1 MIVPARN
8 LGPGAGSGS
17 RPDPSAPS
25 TTPSATGGA
34 PVDGADVTPDTAG
47 AAAPVLV
54 EPPSAEELVAG
65 ALAGWRARLV
75 ETAGG
80 STLADVD
87 LLGDAAL
94 DLSAAHPSGIAQLFA
109 GRETRLSNLVREGGS
124 LANAK
129 RRARAVGARAE
140 QYAQRYGIAPTYLA
154 IGVATWTERTTP
166 DVAEDDVAA
175 LAAVTRRAH
184 GTDPDDA
191 LAPLG
196 GVTAPVGATT
206 ASEPRTVRAPVL
218 LRPVSLRARG
228 SGESDYELVLE
239 QTLEVNP
246 VVARALRSRGA
257 LLDPGA
263 VARGTFTGTG
273 FDPRP
278 ALARLASLGG
288 AVLEGFRLT
297 ESLVVGTFVHPGQ
310 VLVDD
315 LDQLSGTLDRHEV
328 VAALA
333 GVDEARERVL
343 RPLPEMRRGDRD
355 PDVER
360 GVGDL
365 DAAQQHVLDLLATGE
380 HLFVDAP
387 TGSDVT
393 GTLAA
398 VVADAAASGKTVL
411 YVPGHR
417 RAAGAL
423 AARLAE
429 LGLDD
434 LLLDV
439 APEAGWRTAA
449 ARRLLDAMTLESTP
463 VDAARTTLLRRDL
476 VAHRERLRA
485 YVDALHAGRTPWE
498 ASAYDALQA
507 LASLTATR
515 PAPRTTVRLAP
526 DVARVLDA
534 ESRAVL
540 AADLERA
547 VTLGASTLRPTDTP
561 WFGADLTTDHAAR
574 ETLDRIGRLLD
585 HALPILA
592 SRVKEVAAATGLNEA
607 TTVDAWGEQLVML
620 GGIRGALDVFQPLIF
635 ERTAADLVA
644 ATATKQW
651 REEHGM
657 PMGFWLRRRLRKQAK
672 DMVRPGRPVADL
684 HTALIGVQEQRQ
696 IWQAHCPAGGWPR
709 LPEGLA
715 TIEDEYRSVRADLDA
730 LDAVLRTTPG
740 GGGLAA
746 LALPTLVERLRR
758 LWGDARAL
766 DALPERTRL
775 VRSLTAAGLGSLL
788 DDFAARRVE
797 AELAGP
803 ELELAW
809 WSTVFEQ
816 IIGDDPALADYD
828 GAALGRLAAQYAA
841 LDRAHVASLS
851 GPVRRA
857 VVGHVASAL
866 RANPG
871 QTQALFAE
879 LVEDRITNL
888 RETVTRYPDLVR
900 RLRPVLAASPML
912 VPQVLPATRTV
923 DLVVLDAAAHLP
935 LEVALAAIARG
946 RQVVVLGDARCA
958 SGSAVRELAE
968 MLPGVALRADASRRD
983 PHLTAFL
990 AAHGYG
996 DVLSPTPLPQNA
1008 PLVRLDVVDGTGM
1021 PDSTSGAVDSTR
1033 AEVEHVVELV
1043 LTHALTRPDE
1053 SLAVITPSSVHAEHV
1068 REAVLTEVRDNP
1080 GLSAFFDAGV
1090 AEPFVVAD
1098 LAGVAG
1104 LSRDAVVLSVGFGRT
1119 PHGRVLHRF
1128 GPIGGPGG
1136 DALLLAALGA
1146 TRHRLDVVSCFRA
1159 GDLDPER
1166 LRGPGPRLLAD
1177 LLAFAERRSAD
1188 SGEVSFTPSTTAPS
1202 VSAAAASA
1210 APFVSI
1216 PASAAP
1222 AVGSTTP
1229 VDSTEQVAPAAGASG
1244 AAPASRSA
1252 ADPDTMTLPQQADEG
1267 AAREPDR
1274 LVVDLAERLW
1284 RHGLTVELDH
1294 GLPGGTH
1301 IPLAVGHPDL
1311 PGRLLVAVLTDDEA
1325 YVAEPSI
1332 RVRDRQVAERLERL
1346 GWSVVQVWSAAAF
1359 LDPQAEVDRVRS
1371 AVEAAIPA
1379 APAAVRPAAGTR
1391 APARVDEPEDD
1402 ADVETPAHGVAV
1414 APGGTAAPGG
1424 QGATEATP
1432 AGPDAGR
1439 ATGGT
1444 PTWAAAATPGATGTT
1459 STTPAGATAAVLPGT
1474 AGAVAASAGPA
1485 GAAAAT
1491 SAEPAGAGSDAR
1503 ADAVPGSPGSEKRSD
1518 GSTTADAAWAEP
1530 VTRARRRTPPPAA
1543 PQSPLT
1549 PPRGTLAARTSPW
1562 HAITPPTPPAGPPT
1576 TATPSG
1582 GGVAGAPRTGPV
1594 PVRTGAWPTI
1604 PAARR
1609 GGSARPDGTP
1619 RPGSDDTNGTPHPGG
1634 VDEDGGSVRHDGT
1647 AADGGSRRSDATRSE
1662 VAPARTGRRVQTPAT
1677 GALPQVERRST
1688 GMIPRVGETPGGSRH
1703 VERVSTGSLRRVA
1716 PAATSAGTGP
1726 GTGRGTGTGTGT
1738 GTGSV
1743 PQVPTTGD
1751 APAGAAA
1758 GASAAHRP
1766 DTAPAP
1772 DAGRTTLSDRPST
1785 GPTPRVEQ
1793 PTLAVPSRPRPPIRP
1808 GLPINAYSDDQLD
1821 EVVTWLVSDG
1831 VERGREELAA
1841 AVREALGITR
1851 RSSRVDAVVA
1861 GAVRRATS

>member
-25 TTPSATGGA
+25 TTPSAPDRAATGGEPTSDA
-34 PVDGADVTPDTAG
+34 PRTDGPAASPGSAG
-47 AAAPVLV
+47 PVLV
-54 EPPSAEELVAG
+54 EPPSPEELVAS

-124 LANAK
+124 LATAK

-175 LAAVTRRAH
+175 LAAVTRRH
-184 GTDPDDA
+184 GSDPGDVDPA
-191 LAPLG
+191 G
-196 GVTAPVGATT
+196 PVPSSLTSAT
-206 ASEPRTVRAPVL
+206 EPRTVRAPVL

-278 ALARLASLGG
+278 ALARLSSLGT
-288 AVLEGFRLT
+288 AVLEDFRLT

-333 GVDEARERVL
+333 GVDEARERVR

-365 DAAQQHVLDLLATGE
+365 DAAQQHVLDLLATGA

-398 VVADAAASGKTVL
+398 VVADAAASGRTVL

-423 AARLAE
+423 AARLAD

-449 ARRLLDAMTLESTP
+449 ARRLLDAMTLESHP
-463 VDAARTTLLRRDL
+463 VDVARTTLLRRDL

-485 YVDALHAGRTPWE
+485 YVDALHAERTPWD

-540 AADLERA
+540 ARDLERA

-561 WFGADLTTDHAAR
+561 WFGADLTTDRAAR

-592 SRVKEVAAATGLNEA
+592 GRVKEVAAATGLNEA

-644 ATATKQW
+644 ATATKEW

-715 TIEDEYRSVRADLDA
+715 TIEEEYRAVRSDLDA
-730 LDAVLRTTPG
+730 LDAVLASTPG

-746 LALPTLVERLRR
+746 LTLPALTERLRR
-758 LWGDARAL
+758 LWGDGRSL
-766 DALPERTRL
+766 DVLPERTRL

-797 AELAGP
+797 PELTGP

-816 IIGDDPALADYD
+816 VIADDPALADYD

-851 GPVRRA
+851 GPVRSA

-946 RQVVVLGDARCA
+946 RQVVVIGDARCA

-968 MLPGVALRADASRRD
+968 VLPGVALRADASRRD

-1021 PDSTSGAVDSTR
+1021 PDATSGAVDSTR

-1043 LTHALTRPDE
+1043 LTHALTRPEE

-1068 REAVLTEVRDNP
+1068 REAVLSEVRDNR
-1080 GLSAFFDAGV
+1080 GLAAFFDPART
-1090 AEPFVVAD
+1090 EPFVVAD

-1146 TRHRLDVVSCFRA
+1146 TRHRLDVTSCFRA

-1188 SGEVSFTPSTTAPS
+1188 SGEVSFTPRTAGPEGTAGALPPGTAP
-1202 VSAAAASA
+1202 AG
-1210 APFVSI
+1210 P
-1216 PASAAP
+1216 AP
-1222 AVGSTTP
+1222 AGP
-1229 VDSTEQVAPAAGASG
+1229 APAGTAPDAG
-1244 AAPASRSA
+1244 
-1252 ADPDTMTLPQQADEG
+1252 PDTLALPHRSGNDAEH
-1267 AAREPDR
+1267 EPDR

-1294 GLPGGTH
+1294 GLPGGTR

-1332 RVRDRQVAERLERL
+1332 RVRDRQVAERLARL

-1359 LDPQAEVDRVRS
+1359 LDPQAEVDRVRR
-1371 AVEAAIPA
+1371 AVEAAIPT
-1379 APAAVRPAAGTR
+1379 APAAVRPASATR
-1391 APARVDEPEDD
+1391 APAHVEEAEDD
-1402 ADVETPAHGVAV
+1402 ADVVTPPHGVEVRASDSTASGQVPAPRGDV
-1414 APGGTAAPGG
+1414 AGAGLAP
-1424 QGATEATP
+1424 A
-1432 AGPDAGR
+1432 
-1439 ATGGT
+1439 ATGDRAVVGDG
-1444 PTWAAAATPGATGTT
+1444 PALAGALPGATDGG
-1459 STTPAGATAAVLPGT
+1459 PGDVVTAPDAH
-1474 AGAVAASAGPA
+1474 AA
-1485 GAAAAT
+1485 
-1491 SAEPAGAGSDAR
+1491 E
-1503 ADAVPGSPGSEKRSD
+1503 SPGEAIPSW
-1518 GSTTADAAWAEP
+1518 AAP
-1530 VTRARRRTPPPAA
+1530 VTRDRRRTPPPAA
-1543 PQSPLT
+1543 PMHPVT
-1549 PPRGTLAARTSPW
+1549 PPRGTMTARTGPW
-1562 HAITPPTPPAGPPT
+1562 HAVVPPAP
-1576 TATPSG
+1576 ATPADG
-1582 GGVAGAPRTGPV
+1582 AGPTGTPVPPAAYPAPTGGAPRTGPV
-1594 PVRTGAWPTI
+1594 PVRTGAWPTV
-1604 PAARR
+1604 PAAERPARR
-1609 GGSARPDGTP
+1609 
-1619 RPGSDDTNGTPHPGG
+1619 
-1634 VDEDGGSVRHDGT
+1634 
-1647 AADGGSRRSDATRSE
+1647 AADDATASA
-1662 VAPARTGRRVQTPAT
+1662 APTT
-1677 GALPQVERRST
+1677 GAVPSVERRST
-1688 GMIPRVGETPGGSRH
+1688 GLIPRVGTGPDGARH
-1703 VERVSTGSLRRVA
+1703 VERVSTGSIRRTEPA
-1716 PAATSAGTGP
+1716 PSGVPHPHTGGSP
-1726 GTGRGTGTGTGT
+1726 STGGAR
-1738 GTGSV
+1738 SV
-1743 PQVPTTGD
+1743 DRQGLCGGPVVRSDRPTTG
-1751 APAGAAA
+1751 A
-1758 GASAAHRP
+1758 
-1766 DTAPAP
+1766 
-1772 DAGRTTLSDRPST
+1772 
-1785 GPTPRVEQ
+1785 TPRVEQ
-1793 PTLAVPSRPRPPIRP
+1793 PTLAVPARPRPAIRA

-1821 EVVTWLVSDG
+1821 EVVAWLVSDG
-1831 VERGREELAA
+1831 VERGREDLAA
-1841 AVREALGITR
+1841 AVREALGISR

-1861 GAVRRATS
+1861 AAVRRATS

>member
-17 RPDPSAPS
+17 RPDPSAPP
-25 TTPSATGGA
+25 TPPSATGGA
-34 PVDGADVTPDTAG
+34 PVDGADVTPDPAA

-124 LANAK
+124 LATAK

-196 GVTAPVGATT
+196 GVSAPAGATT

-333 GVDEARERVL
+333 GVDEALERVR
-343 RPLPEMRRGDRD
+343 RPLPEMRRGDRE

-485 YVDALHAGRTPWE
+485 YVDALHAGRTPWD

-534 ESRAVL
+534 EGRAVL

-547 VTLGASTLRPTDTP
+547 VALGASTLRPTDTP

-715 TIEDEYRSVRADLDA
+715 TIEDEYRTVRADLDA

-740 GGGLAA
+740 GGGLTA
-746 LALPTLVERLRR
+746 LALPALVERLRR

-968 MLPGVALRADASRRD
+968 VLPGVALRADASRRD

-1021 PDSTSGAVDSTR
+1021 PDATSGAVDSTR

-1043 LTHALTRPDE
+1043 LIHALTRPDE

-1068 REAVLTEVRDNP
+1068 REAVLAEVRDNP

-1202 VSAAAASA
+1202 VASIAAAT

-1216 PASAAP
+1216 AASVPPSADRTASGDSTTSVDGTASAASTTS
-1222 AVGSTTP
+1222 GDSTTP
-1229 VDSTEQVAPAAGASG
+1229 GAGSAGTE
-1244 AAPASRSA
+1244 ASRSA
-1252 ADPDTMTLPQQADEG
+1252 ADPDTMTLPQHVDDRAG
-1267 AAREPDR
+1267 HEPDR

-1294 GLPGGTH
+1294 GLPGGTR

-1346 GWSVVQVWSAAAF
+1346 GWTVVQVWSAAAF

-1402 ADVETPAHGVAV
+1402 ADVETPAHGVALMPGGPTTPDGAPAHGV
-1414 APGGTAAPGG
+1414 ALMPGTTTTPDSTTTPGGTVKT
-1424 QGATEATP
+1424 GAEGTP
-1432 AGPDAGR
+1432 A
-1439 ATGGT
+1439 
-1444 PTWAAAATPGATGTT
+1444 
-1459 STTPAGATAAVLPGT
+1459 
-1474 AGAVAASAGPA
+1474 AGPA
-1485 GAAAAT
+1485 DPGSEARAAA
-1491 SAEPAGAGSDAR
+1491 
-1503 ADAVPGSPGSEKRSD
+1503 AVPGSPEAEGRSD
-1518 GSTTADAAWAEP
+1518 ASTPTDPAWAEP

-1549 PPRGTLAARTSPW
+1549 PPRGTLAARKSPW
-1562 HAITPPTPPAGPPT
+1562 HAVTPPTPPTPAGPA

-1582 GGVAGAPRTGPV
+1582 GDVPVGAPRTGPV

-1609 GGSARPDGTP
+1609 SGSAGPDSTP
-1619 RPGSDDTNGTPHPGG
+1619 RPGAEDSDK
-1634 VDEDGGSVRHDGT
+1634 GSVRQDGHT
-1647 AADGGSRRSDATRSE
+1647 AAGGPGRADATHPE
-1662 VAPARTGRRVQTPAT
+1662 PAPAGTGRRAQSPAT
-1677 GALPQVERRST
+1677 GSLPQVERRST
-1688 GMIPRVGETPGGSRH
+1688 GVIPRVGEAPAGSRH
-1703 VERVSTGSLRRVA
+1703 VERVSTGSLRQVA
-1716 PAATSAGTGP
+1716 PSGTGTATGTGAGTG
-1726 GTGRGTGTGTGT
+1726 
-1738 GTGSV
+1738 S
-1743 PQVPTTGD
+1743 
-1751 APAGAAA
+1751 
-1758 GASAAHRP
+1758 
-1766 DTAPAP
+1766 
-1772 DAGRTTLSDRPST
+1772 
-1785 GPTPRVEQ
+1785 TPRVEQ